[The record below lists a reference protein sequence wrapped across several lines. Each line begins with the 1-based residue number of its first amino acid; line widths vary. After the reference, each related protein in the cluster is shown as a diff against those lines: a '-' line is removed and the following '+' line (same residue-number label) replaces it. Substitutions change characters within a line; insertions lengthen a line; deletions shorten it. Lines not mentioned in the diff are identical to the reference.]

1 MSEEQSKLQEMS
13 LSELVGV
20 LVAFSCF
27 VAVLSLGFASQPPS
41 VFSPYS
47 QVAIA
52 IAGGALAVALGLS
65 AIALALLNIAQSR
78 GKTDT

>member
-1 MSEEQSKLQEMS
+1 MSEEQSKPQEMS

-20 LVAFSCF
+20 LVAASCF
-27 VAVLSLGFASQPPS
+27 VAVLSFGVATQPPS

-47 QVAIA
+47 QVANA

-78 GKTDT
+78 GKTDS